1 MVANAIPD
9 DFLDRLFRTIDSKD
23 AEGFAAFLS
32 DNGVFQFGN
41 APAVSGRDAVKDA
54 VSGFF
59 DTIEGL
65 SHSVM
70 HVWRDEASLA
80 CEGEVCYRR
89 LDGSDVVIP
98 FVDVFEF
105 DESLIS
111 SYKIYIDIAPLY
123 AE

>member
-32 DNGVFQFGN
+32 DDSVFRFGN

-59 DTIEGL
+59 DTIDGL

-70 HVWRDEASLA
+70 HVWRDGASLV

-111 SYKIYIDIAPLY
+111 SYKIYVDIAPLY